1 MKQGCKLWGGEKRER
16 VLMSRCGREIL
27 GGLVKEGDI
36 MKMQTFLLSLSPQ
49 NICLSNEEIW
59 RYYILLF
66 GDIGS
71 VGTMEYGKY
80 VASGEEC
87 DQC

>member
-16 VLMSRCGREIL
+16 VLIIHVGER
-27 GGLVKEGDI
+27 
-36 MKMQTFLLSLSPQ
+36 FW
-49 NICLSNEEIW
+49 EEIW

-87 DQC
+87 DHV

>member
-1 MKQGCKLWGGEKRER
+1 MYCKVVYNHL
-16 VLMSRCGREIL
+16 I
-27 GGLVKEGDI
+27 
-36 MKMQTFLLSLSPQ
+36 KMQKDANFFIIFIPE

-66 GDIGS
+66 GDIGG

-87 DQC
+87 DHV

>member
-16 VLMSRCGREIL
+16 VLIIHVGERFWEG
-27 GGLVKEGDI
+27 KKGDI
-36 MKMQTFLLSLSPQ
+36 MKMQTFLLSLSPK
-49 NICLSNEEIW
+49 IYVYRMKKFGVIIFFCLA
-59 RYYILLF
+59 
-66 GDIGS
+66 IGS

-87 DQC
+87 DHV

>member
-1 MKQGCKLWGGEKRER
+1 MRER
-16 VLMSRCGREIL
+16 DFWEG
-27 GGLVKEGDI
+27 KKGDI
-36 MKMQTFLLSLSPQ
+36 MKMRTFLLSLIPE

-66 GDIGS
+66 GDIGG

-87 DQC
+87 DHV

>member
-1 MKQGCKLWGGEKRER
+1 MEYQFFVIFYMWSIVFFIIFIPE
-16 VLMSRCGREIL
+16 
-27 GGLVKEGDI
+27 
-36 MKMQTFLLSLSPQ
+36 

-66 GDIGS
+66 GDIGG

-87 DQC
+87 DHV

>member
-1 MKQGCKLWGGEKRER
+1 MKTSIIDMYCKVVYNHL
-16 VLMSRCGREIL
+16 I
-27 GGLVKEGDI
+27 
-36 MKMQTFLLSLSPQ
+36 KMQKDANFFIIFIPE

-66 GDIGS
+66 GDIGG

-87 DQC
+87 DHV

>member
-1 MKQGCKLWGGEKRER
+1 
-16 VLMSRCGREIL
+16 
-27 GGLVKEGDI
+27 
-36 MKMQTFLLSLSPQ
+36 MQKDANFFIIFIPE

-66 GDIGS
+66 GDIGG

-87 DQC
+87 DHV